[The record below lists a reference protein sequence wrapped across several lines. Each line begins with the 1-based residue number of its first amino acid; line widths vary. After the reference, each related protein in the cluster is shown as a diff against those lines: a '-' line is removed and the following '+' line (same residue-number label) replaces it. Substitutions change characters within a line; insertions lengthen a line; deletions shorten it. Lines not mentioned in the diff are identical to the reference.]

1 VTWQPSLEDFLQ
13 VVAAVLGLDAGRARA
28 IVDPTL
34 AESALAAPFA
44 GFGDHERY
52 PTTEEQTAVLVER
65 LARNHPVRVDGNKR
79 SAFAM
84 GVLFAER
91 NGLAWRPEDS
101 DRDAAMVEALA
112 AGQAGHDQAVAWV
125 HERTR

>member
-44 GFGDHERY
+44 GFGDQERY
-52 PTTEEQTAVLVER
+52 PTIEEQTAVLVER
-65 LARNHPVRVDGNKR
+65 LARNDPVRVEGNKR

-84 GVLFAER
+84 GVVFAER
-91 NGLAWRPEDS
+91 NGLGWRPEDS

-125 HERTR
+125 RERTR

>member
-1 VTWQPSLEDFLQ
+1 VTWQPTLEDFLQ
-13 VVAAVLGLDAGRARA
+13 VVAGVLGLDIAHAA
-28 IVDPTL
+28 TAVDPAL

-52 PTTEEQTAVLVER
+52 PTIEDKIAVLVER

-79 SAFAM
+79 SAFTM

-91 NGLAWRPEDS
+91 NGRVWRSEDA

-112 AGQAGHDQAVAWV
+112 AGHATHDDAVAWV
-125 HERTR
+125 RERTR

>member
-1 VTWQPSLEDFLQ
+1 VTWPPTLEDLLR
-13 VVAAVLGLDAGRARA
+13 VVAGVLVLDAGRARA
-28 IVDPTL
+28 IVDPAL

-44 GFGDHERY
+44 GFGDEERY
-52 PTTEEQTAVLVER
+52 PTIEEKVAVLVER

-84 GVLFAER
+84 GVVFAER
-91 NGLAWRPEDS
+91 NGRAWRPEDS

-112 AGQAGHDQAVAWV
+112 VGHASHDQAVAWV
-125 HERTR
+125 RERTR